1 MENCED
7 HVKVE
12 TRQKVREFCNQLLES
27 LCNERPPIYV
37 LATLVDV
44 NKADKIDTANTVKV
58 NFLKNRSTVCPIKV
72 ETLSKFNKSF
82 LGPLFAL
89 FSMNLTVLAS
99 TIAYSSIIESH
110 IADRS
115 KHNYFYLEM

>member
-27 LCNERPPIYV
+27 LCDERPPIYV

-58 NFLKNRSTVCPIKV
+58 NFLKNRS
-72 ETLSKFNKSF
+72 
-82 LGPLFAL
+82 
-89 FSMNLTVLAS
+89 M
-99 TIAYSSIIESH
+99 
-110 IADRS
+110 
-115 KHNYFYLEM
+115 